1 MRKLIFMKGG
11 KGMVNYQNILDFITS
26 SMYIVAPVT
35 IIFVLC
41 ESIANLFTSFVRG
54 DRRVKL

>member
-1 MRKLIFMKGG
+1 
-11 KGMVNYQNILDFITS
+11 MVNYQNILDFITS
-26 SMYIVAPVT
+26 SMYIVAPIA

-41 ESIANLFTSFVRG
+41 ESVANLFTSFVRG